1 VAGQRVGG
9 AGVDVDAA
17 TAALNKL
24 DLLIL
29 LIVFGAGLHGLLL
42 GAATQLLSAG
52 GVAVGFV
59 VGAAVAP
66 LAAGLAGDPTVKAI
80 LALSSLFGFTL
91 AFGGVG
97 RELGVRAWGR
107 LRRAGVDRVDA
118 GVGALLAAA
127 SALLACWLV
136 ASMLATAPVRDLAA
150 EAQQSAILRTLNRH
164 LPSAPSVF
172 SRLQRLIDAGGLPQV
187 FAELEPRPAP
197 RLPLPGDP
205 QLRAAVARA
214 GASTVKIVGK
224 ACSVTQEGSGFVAGP
239 GIVVTNAHVVAGVR
253 HPVVVDSHG
262 SHDATP
268 ILFDPALDLSV
279 LRTGPLGEPVLDLLG
294 TGVPRG
300 TTGVVLGYPGGGPF
314 DAEPAAV
321 LTRLNAIGRD
331 IYGRRLTMRAVYEV
345 ESRIR
350 PGNSGGPLV
359 RPDGAVVGVVFARSS
374 LNDDIGYALTSDEV
388 RPKIAA
394 TETRSGPVSTGPC
407 TAG

>member
-1 VAGQRVGG
+1 VVGQRAGG
-9 AGVDVDAA
+9 AGIELGAA
-17 TAALNKL
+17 TTVLNPV

-29 LIVFGAGLHGLLL
+29 LIVLGAGLHGLWL

-80 LALSSLFGFTL
+80 LALVSLFGCTL

-107 LRRAGVDRVDA
+107 LRRAGLDRLDA
-118 GVGALLAAA
+118 GVGALLAAVA
-127 SALLACWLV
+127 ALAACWLV
-136 ASMLATAPVRDLAA
+136 GSMLATAPIRGVAA
-150 EAQQSAILRTLNRH
+150 EAQQSAILRALNRR
-164 LPSAPSVF
+164 LPPAPSVF

-197 RLPLPGDP
+197 RLPLPDDP
-205 QLRAAVARA
+205 QVRAAVARA
-214 GASTVKIVGK
+214 GASTVKILGS
-224 ACSVTQEGSGFVAGP
+224 ACGVTQEGSGFVAGP
-239 GIVVTNAHVVAGVR
+239 GLVITNAHVVAAVR

-262 SHDATP
+262 THDASP
-268 ILFDPALDLSV
+268 VLFDPALDVSV
-279 LRTGPLGEPVLDLLG
+279 LRAGPLAEPVLDLLA

-300 TTGVVLGYPGGGPF
+300 TTGAVLGYPGGGPF

-331 IYGRRLTMRAVYEV
+331 IYGRRLILRAVYEV

-359 RPDGAVVGVVFARSS
+359 RPDGTVVGVVFARSS
-374 LNDDIGYALTSDEV
+374 LNNDIGYALTSDEV
-388 RPKIAA
+388 RPKIAGA
-394 TETRSGPVSTGPC
+394 AAVHDPVDTGPC